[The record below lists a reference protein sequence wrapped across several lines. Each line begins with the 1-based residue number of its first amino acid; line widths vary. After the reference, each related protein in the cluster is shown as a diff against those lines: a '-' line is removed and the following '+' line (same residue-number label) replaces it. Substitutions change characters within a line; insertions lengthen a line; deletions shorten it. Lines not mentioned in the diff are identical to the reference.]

1 MRRRAAP
8 RPRLSFKLPFNYGKR
23 GPRALIY
30 IKLPRLGAKSVAKP
44 GCPPKRGVGKRAGN
58 SINIGGVL
66 ANLPLFQQLR
76 ESEIVNLATSTR
88 EVGLGKG
95 QILFQRGTLLDG
107 FYVVVHGQIKLAF
120 SSPQGHEK
128 VLSIVGPGQSFGEAV
143 MFMEKPCPVFA
154 QALEDTHLLYI
165 AKQGIFAAIDHD
177 SAFARRML
185 AGLSMRLRGLI
196 QDVEDYSLHS
206 STQRV
211 IGFLLHLAGTPANH
225 DPVECELPASKH
237 VIASRLNLT
246 PETLSR
252 ILHSL
257 SETGLIAV
265 KGRHITVQDM
275 ARLRQFDDLPPPSR
289 LPCEKA

>member
-1 MRRRAAP
+1 M
-8 RPRLSFKLPFNYGKR
+8 
-23 GPRALIY
+23 
-30 IKLPRLGAKSVAKP
+30 AKP
-44 GCPPKRGVGKRAGN
+44 GCPPNGGVGKRAGN

-76 ESEIVNLATSTR
+76 ESEIVNLAASTR

-107 FYVVVHGQIKLAF
+107 LYVVVHGQIKLAF

-128 VLSIVGPGQSFGEAV
+128 VVAIVGPRQSFGEAA

-154 QALEDTHLLYI
+154 QALSDTHLLYI

-185 AGLSMRLRGLI
+185 AGLSMRLRSLI
-196 QDVEDYSLHS
+196 RDVEDYSLHS

-211 IGFLLHLAGTPANH
+211 LGFLLHLAGTPAN
-225 DPVECELPASKH
+225 DSVEFELPASKH
-237 VIASRLNLT
+237 IIASRLNLT

-257 SETGLIAV
+257 TESGLIAV
-265 KGRHITVQDM
+265 KGRRIAVLDM
-275 ARLRQFDDLPPPSR
+275 ARLRQFDDLPPITHP
-289 LPCEKA
+289 PCDKSG